1 MEDQEL
7 ASNENLDRASPE
19 LWPDQS
25 VSEFI
30 STRQPD
36 LNIQTP
42 SKYRTDLDKED
53 LELIHDFGSL
63 STQQLM
69 DKIKH
74 LQNLAYQVGLEECTY
89 TVAQRN
95 GSWKILEYIGETLSR
110 IGTISYAL
118 YTIQLLNTHFDCT
131 DLPPLWPSSFRL
143 VPD

>member
-1 MEDQEL
+1 MDEQGLQTNEDL
-7 ASNENLDRASPE
+7 GRASPE

-36 LNIQTP
+36 LNIHTP

-74 LQNLAYQVGLEECTY
+74 LQNLAYQVGLEESKEM
-89 TVAQRN
+89 ARGKFLN
-95 GSWKILEYIGETLSR
+95 ILGR
-110 IGTISYAL
+110 
-118 YTIQLLNTHFDCT
+118 
-131 DLPPLWPSSFRL
+131 R
-143 VPD
+143 

>member
-53 LELIHDFGSL
+53 LELIHG
-63 STQQLM
+63 
-69 DKIKH
+69 
-74 LQNLAYQVGLEECTY
+74 N
-89 TVAQRN
+89 QRN
-95 GSWKILEYIGETLSR
+95 GSWEILEYIGETLNR
-110 IGTISYAL
+110 IGTIFYAL
-118 YTIQLLNTHFDCT
+118 YTIQMLNTHFDCT
-131 DLPPLWPSSFRL
+131 NLPPLWPSSFHL

>member
-1 MEDQEL
+1 MEEQGL
-7 ASNENLDRASPE
+7 QTNEDLGRASPE

-74 LQNLAYQVGLEECTY
+74 LQNLAYQVGLEESKEM
-89 TVAQRN
+89 ARGKFLN
-95 GSWKILEYIGETLSR
+95 ILGR
-110 IGTISYAL
+110 
-118 YTIQLLNTHFDCT
+118 
-131 DLPPLWPSSFRL
+131 R
-143 VPD
+143 

>member
-7 ASNENLDRASPE
+7 TSNENLDRASPE

-74 LQNLAYQVGLEECTY
+74 LQNLAYQVGLEESKEM
-89 TVAQRN
+89 AR
-95 GSWKILEYIGETLSR
+95 GKF
-110 IGTISYAL
+110 
-118 YTIQLLNTHFDCT
+118 LNV
-131 DLPPLWPSSFRL
+131 LGKR
-143 VPD
+143 

>member
-1 MEDQEL
+1 MRMEDQEL
-7 ASNENLDRASPE
+7 ASDENLDRASPE

-74 LQNLAYQVGLEECTY
+74 LQNLAYQVGLEESKEM
-89 TVAQRN
+89 ARGKFLN
-95 GSWKILEYIGETLSR
+95 ILGKR
-110 IGTISYAL
+110 
-118 YTIQLLNTHFDCT
+118 
-131 DLPPLWPSSFRL
+131 
-143 VPD
+143 